1 MVSVC
6 EGRKKARLNEIKKIK
21 IRDTLYLEVK
31 WTKNNVLMVKL

>member
-1 MVSVC
+1 MGYVS
-6 EGRKKARLNEIKKIK
+6 EGRKRARLNEVKKIK